1 MIRIYINGA
10 SGKMGQ
16 SLSKLIE
23 SDDQFQSVSE
33 NDFSLS
39 DVVVD
44 FSNPISTL
52 KILKRC
58 LEISVPIV
66 IGTTGFNDDE
76 INEIKNSGSKIP
88 ILLAANFSLGVSSL
102 KKSLE
107 HFIKTLDQDMSCL
120 IEETHHIEKLD
131 QPSGTAIE
139 LKNLIDSIDKNN
151 NIKTIKIKSVRKK
164 NVFGLHKVTFHN
176 KNKTSYFMHEAL
188 SREVFAKGALF
199 SSNAIMKMKPK
210 VYNFKDIL
218 N

>member
-1 MIRIYINGA
+1 MIRIYTNGA

-58 LEISVPIV
+58 LEINTPIV

-76 INEIKNSGSKIP
+76 INEIKNAGSKIP

-102 KKSLE
+102 KESLE
-107 HFIKTLDQDMSCL
+107 YFIKTLDQDMRCL

-164 NVFGLHKVTFHN
+164 DVFGLHKVTFHN
-176 KNKTSYFMHEAL
+176 QNKTSYFMHEAL

>member
-23 SDDQFQSVSE
+23 SDEQFQSVSE

-44 FSNPISTL
+44 FSSPISTL

-58 LEISVPIV
+58 LEINVPIV
-66 IGTTGFNDDE
+66 IGTTGFNDAE
-76 INEIKNSGSKIP
+76 INEIKNAGSKIP
-88 ILLAANFSLGVSSL
+88 ILLAANFSLGVSNL

-107 HFIKTLDQDMSCL
+107 YFIKTLDQDMSCL

-131 QPSGTAIE
+131 QPSG
-139 LKNLIDSIDKNN
+139 LSLIHI
-151 NIKTIKIKSVRKK
+151 
-164 NVFGLHKVTFHN
+164 
-176 KNKTSYFMHEAL
+176 
-188 SREVFAKGALF
+188 
-199 SSNAIMKMKPK
+199 
-210 VYNFKDIL
+210 
-218 N
+218 

>member
-1 MIRIYINGA
+1 MIRIYTNGA

-58 LEISVPIV
+58 LEINVPII

-76 INEIKNSGSKIP
+76 INEIKNAGSKIP

-164 NVFGLHKVTFHN
+164 DVFGLHKVTFHN
-176 KNKTSYFMHEAL
+176 QNKTSYFMHEAL

>member
-1 MIRIYINGA
+1 MTRIYINGA

-58 LEISVPIV
+58 LEINVPII

-76 INEIKNSGSKIP
+76 INEIKNAGSKIP

-164 NVFGLHKVTFHN
+164 DVFGLHKVTFHN
-176 KNKTSYFMHEAL
+176 QNKTSYFMHEAL

-210 VYNFKDIL
+210 LYNFKDIL

>member
-1 MIRIYINGA
+1 MTRIYINGA

-33 NDFSLS
+33 NNFSLS

-58 LEISVPIV
+58 LEINVPII

-76 INEIKNSGSKIP
+76 INEIKNAGSKIP

-151 NIKTIKIKSVRKK
+151 NIKTIKIKSIRKK
-164 NVFGLHKVTFHN
+164 DVFGLHKVTFHN
-176 KNKTSYFMHEAL
+176 QNKTTYFMHEAL

-199 SSNAIMKMKPK
+199 SSNAIMKMKPN

>member
-1 MIRIYINGA
+1 MTRIYINGA

-58 LEISVPIV
+58 LEINVPII

-76 INEIKNSGSKIP
+76 INEIKNAGSKIP

-107 HFIKTLDQDMSCL
+107 HFIKTLDQDMRCL

-131 QPSGTAIE
+131 EPSGTAIE
-139 LKNLIDSIDKNN
+139 LKNLITSIDKNN
-151 NIKTIKIKSVRKK
+151 NIKTIKIKSIRKK
-164 NVFGLHKVTFHN
+164 DVFGLHKVTFHN
-176 KNKTSYFMHEAL
+176 QNKTTYFMHEAL

-199 SSNAIMKMKPK
+199 SSNAIMKMKPNI
-210 VYNFKDIL
+210 YNFKDIL